1 MCLINN
7 WSFYVSSINVSSHT
21 QSLAR
26 AAGAKCDLRVR
37 MAAFVPGSLSKDT
50 AACFTWLRAPVWNRG
65 PRKINSIHFS
75 GRLIVFYAWPHDL
88 WPSLLSGL
96 SEQAGRGVWLC
107 RPEVRR
113 YMPGCERVLGFVM
126 KLWGWNHSLLRGVVA
141 RHVLSQGC
149 HIYSVIRDRK
159 LVYLSCDPGRLID
172 TSGVARVSA
181 LLWFSQGLDSRYR
194 CQSLYV
200 SVFLMLAHSHASSDR
215 LILLNNV
222 CYSDITSAKDILI
235 D

>member
-1 MCLINN
+1 MTLEFE
-7 WSFYVSSINVSSHT
+7 WLQSFS
-21 QSLAR
+21 
-26 AAGAKCDLRVR
+26 
-37 MAAFVPGSLSKDT
+37 GSLSKDT

-65 PRKINSIHFS
+65 LRKINSIHFS

-113 YMPGCERVLGFVM
+113 NVPGCDHVLGFVM

-159 LVYLSCDPGRLID
+159 LVYLCCDPGRLID

-181 LLWFSQGLDSRYR
+181 LLRFSQGLDSRYR
-194 CQSLYV
+194 CHSLYV
-200 SVFLMLAHSHASSDR
+200 SVFRKLAHSHGSSDR
-215 LILLNNV
+215 LVLWNNA
-222 CYSDITSAKDILI
+222 CYSDITMTKDKWL